1 MMQTLQDADPWC
13 AALAALVDQTP
24 WAVALVDPRLRVLAS
39 SPQWIDRKEAIFP
52 MVSKA
57 RAAQSA
63 SSLAECDPS
72 LADLPE
78 PWIQAIRRGLA
89 GETLD
94 HDRREAAW
102 SNGASP
108 GPGWHVRPLRDA
120 SGAIFAVAV
129 FIDTTSTPPHSKD
142 DIDRLNDRLR
152 QVTSAMSVAI
162 FEFDFKTGTS
172 IISDE
177 HLASLNLTR
186 AHLPATPE
194 DWVELLRPVD
204 PAAYWQQW
212 QRAMAPDGAGRFSF
226 EVRPLVNGQERQM
239 ELQAH
244 VQFSGQD
251 RNRQPERLFG
261 MLVDHTENRR
271 MQAALSRAQRQET
284 VGRMAGMVAHDF
296 NNILTVILANIELA
310 EMRTLDPELH
320 QLLRNAADAAEMG
333 ASFNKRLLALAG
345 GHRAQVAALPVAVD
359 EHIARTWAV
368 FQRVLSDEVSL
379 LFHPGASDAV
389 VAIDPAEI
397 DGAILNLVMNARDA
411 QPNGGTILLE
421 TSCTLSPSA
430 LARRPKPADRPFV
443 RITVRD
449 QGVGMAKE
457 VLDRVVE
464 PFFTTKS
471 GGHGNGLGLTSV
483 VLSAERAGGFVDIQS
498 TLDVGTE
505 VSVCLPVIDV
515 PAAAIQ
521 TRSEDYPFGNGE
533 LVLVVEDDPYVREA
547 VMQRLEAIGYAVLEA
562 ANGEVGWKMIESGE
576 PIDLVLSDVVMP
588 GALSGYDLIRKVK
601 AKYPL
606 VATLL
611 TSGHVSAALRD
622 LDAAD
627 PQVRLLSKPYSLR
640 DMAEAVAQ
648 ALKQARE
655 AN

>member
-1 MMQTLQDADPWC
+1 MQTLQDADPWC

-39 SPQWIDRKEAIFP
+39 SPHWMDRKEAVFP
-52 MVSKA
+52 
-57 RAAQSA
+57 SA
-63 SSLAECDPS
+63 SAAYTASSTSALPARDPS
-72 LADLPE
+72 PTDLPE
-78 PWIQAIRRGLA
+78 PWIKVIRRGLA

-94 HDRREAAW
+94 YDRRDACW
-102 SNGASP
+102 TNGQSP
-108 GPGWHVRPLRDA
+108 GPGWHVRPLRDS
-120 SGAIFAVAV
+120 SGTIFAVAV
-129 FIDTTSTPPHSKD
+129 FIDSMSPPPQAKE

-162 FEFDFKTGTS
+162 FEYEFKTGTS

-186 AHLPATPE
+186 DHLPATPE
-194 DWVELLRPVD
+194 DWFDLLRPLD
-204 PAAYWQQW
+204 PDAYWQHW
-212 QRAMAPDGAGRFSF
+212 KRAMSPEGEGRFSF

-244 VQFSGQD
+244 VRFSGQGPA
-251 RNRQPERLFG
+251 RQPERMFG

-310 EMRTLDPELH
+310 ELRTADPELH
-320 QLLRNAADAAEMG
+320 QLLRNATNAAEMG

-368 FQRVLSDEVSL
+368 FQRVLSDELSL
-379 LFHPGASDAV
+379 VFHPGAPNAV

-411 QPNGGTILLE
+411 QMQGGTIMLE
-421 TSCTLSPSA
+421 TSCALSPSA
-430 LARRPKPADRPFV
+430 LARRPKPADRPFI

-449 QGVGMAKE
+449 QGVGMPKE

-498 TLDVGTE
+498 TLGVGTE
-505 VSVCLPVIDV
+505 VSVCLPVIDL
-515 PAAAIQ
+515 PAAAVR

-533 LVLVVEDDPYVREA
+533 LVLVVEDDPHVREA

-562 ANGEVGWKMIESGE
+562 ANGEAGWKLIESGE
-576 PIDLVLSDVVMP
+576 PFDLVLSDVVMP

-601 AKYPL
+601 AKYPGI
-606 VATLL
+606 ATLL

-627 PQVRLLSKPYSLR
+627 PKVRLLSKPYSLR

-648 ALKQARE
+648 ALRQVRE
-655 AN
+655 AM

>member
-1 MMQTLQDADPWC
+1 MQTQQDSEAWY
-13 AALAALVDQTP
+13 AVLAALVDQSP
-24 WAVALVDPRLRVLAS
+24 WAVAVVDPQFRFLAS
-39 SPQWIDRKEAIFP
+39 SRQWSDRQQA
-52 MVSKA
+52 MSLVGSKPCSSSFNF
-57 RAAQSA
+57 SA
-63 SSLAECDPS
+63 PGQHRPS
-72 LADLPE
+72 DDLPE
-78 PWIQAIRRGLA
+78 PWIAAIRRGLR
-89 GETLD
+89 GEVLD
-94 HDRREAAW
+94 CAPSGLND
-102 SNGASP
+102 GQGY
-108 GPGWHVRPLRDA
+108 GPGLHVRPLRDA
-120 SGAIFAVAV
+120 SGAVGAVALFV
-129 FIDTTSTPPHSKD
+129 DEGSKPAHATD
-142 DIDRLNDRLR
+142 DVARLNDRLR
-152 QVTSAMSVAI
+152 HVTSAMSVAI
-162 FEFDFKTGTS
+162 FEFDFVTGTS

-177 HLASLNLTR
+177 DLASLNLTR
-186 AHLPATPE
+186 DHLPATPE
-194 DWVELLRPVD
+194 DWAKLLRPLEPGD
-204 PAAYWQQW
+204 YWQQW
-212 QRAMAPDGAGRFSF
+212 QRAMSPESLGRFSF

-244 VQFSGQD
+244 VQFSGQGD
-251 RNRQPERLFG
+251 DRQPERLFG
-261 MLVDHTENRR
+261 MLVDQTENRR

-310 EMRTLDPELH
+310 ELRTADPELH

-345 GHRAQVAALPVAVD
+345 GHRAQITALPMSVD

-368 FQRVLSDEVSL
+368 FQRVLHDELSL
-379 LFHPGASDAV
+379 VFHPGAPKAV

-411 QPNGGTILLE
+411 QPGGGTIMLE

-430 LARRPKPADRPFV
+430 LAKRPKPADRPFV

-449 QGVGMAKE
+449 QGVGMTKE

-498 TLDVGTE
+498 TVGLGTE
-505 VSVCLPVIDV
+505 VSICLPVIDV
-515 PAAAIQ
+515 PATAVQ

-533 LVLVVEDDPYVREA
+533 LVLVVEDDPHVREA

-562 ANGEVGWKMIESGE
+562 ANGDAGWKLIESGE
-576 PIDLVLSDVVMP
+576 PFDLVLSDVVMP
-588 GALSGYDLIRKVK
+588 GSLSGYDLIRKVK
-601 AKYPL
+601 AKYPGI
-606 VATLL
+606 ATLL

-627 PQVRLLSKPYSLR
+627 PKVRLLPKPYTLR

-648 ALKQARE
+648 ALKQVRE
-655 AN
+655 AM

>member
-1 MMQTLQDADPWC
+1 MQTLEKADPWC

-24 WAVALVDPRLRVLAS
+24 WAVALVDRRLQVLAYSPRWLKRKDAVLPYTSDSYTES
-39 SPQWIDRKEAIFP
+39 STL
-52 MVSKA
+52 VSPE
-57 RAAQSA
+57 RN
-63 SSLAECDPS
+63 PS
-72 LADLPE
+72 LMDLPE
-78 PWIQAIRRGLA
+78 PWIKAIRRGLD
-89 GETLD
+89 GEALD
-94 HDRREAAW
+94 HDRHHAARA
-102 SNGASP
+102 NGHVS
-108 GPGWHVRPLRDA
+108 GPGWHVRPLRDS
-120 SGAIFAVAV
+120 SGIIFAVAV
-129 FIDTTSTPPHSKD
+129 FIDSMPPVPQTNE
-142 DIDRLNDRLR
+142 DIDGLSERLR

-162 FEFDFKTGTS
+162 FEYDFNTGTS
-172 IISDE
+172 VISDE
-177 HLASLNLTR
+177 HLASLDLTR
-186 AHLPATPE
+186 DHLPATPE
-194 DWVELLRPVD
+194 DWVDLLRPLD
-204 PAAYWQQW
+204 PDAYWQEW
-212 QRAMAPDGAGRFSF
+212 RHAMAPDAKGQFSF
-226 EVRPLVNGQERQM
+226 EVRPIVNGQERQM

-244 VQFSGQD
+244 LRFSGQGAT
-251 RNRQPERLFG
+251 RQPERMFG

-310 EMRTLDPELH
+310 ELRTADPELH
-320 QLLRNAADAAEMG
+320 QLLRNATDAAEMG

-368 FQRVLSDEVSL
+368 FQRVLSDELSL
-379 LFHPGASDAV
+379 VFHPGAPDAV

-411 QPNGGTILLE
+411 QPDGGTIVLE
-421 TSCTLSPSA
+421 TSCALSPSA
-430 LARRPKPADRPFV
+430 LAKRPKPVDRPFV

-449 QGVGMAKE
+449 QGGGMPKE
-457 VLDRVVE
+457 TLDRVVE

-483 VLSAERAGGFVDIQS
+483 ALSAERAAGFVDIQS
-498 TLDVGTE
+498 SVGTGTE

-515 PAAAIQ
+515 PAAAVR
-521 TRSEDYPFGNGE
+521 TRSEDYPFGYGE

-562 ANGEVGWKMIESGE
+562 ASGDVGWRMIQSGE
-576 PIDLVLSDVVMP
+576 PIELVLSDVVMP
-588 GALSGYDLIRKVK
+588 GTLSGFDLIRKVK
-601 AKYPL
+601 ANYPGI
-606 VATLL
+606 ATLL

-627 PQVRLLSKPYSLR
+627 PKVMLLSKPYSLR

-648 ALKQARE
+648 ALRQVRE
-655 AN
+655 AM